1 MNTLKTT
8 MSKIAQ
14 IEQPERTDL
23 AKHEVELALID
34 DLKKYTQG
42 FAKYENEGVG
52 LKNRGERLQ
61 GELRDVRSALSKWS
75 QVGESLSKD
84 LLNDLSKFEKAAK
97 ELGLN
102 PKENKEYL
110 NAEQTYKSLV
120 ELSKAWLRVRDNL
133 GQI

>member
-1 MNTLKTT
+1 MLEVHYLKVT
-8 MSKIAQ
+8 SWRI
-14 IEQPERTDL
+14 I
-23 AKHEVELALID
+23 I
-34 DLKKYTQG
+34 
-42 FAKYENEGVG
+42 
-52 LKNRGERLQ
+52 
-61 GELRDVRSALSKWS
+61 
-75 QVGESLSKD
+75 KD

>member
-1 MNTLKTT
+1 MNTMKSVFSKLADLQQEDKT
-8 MSKIAQ
+8 
-14 IEQPERTDL
+14 EL
-23 AKHEVELALID
+23 AKHEVELAIVD

-61 GELRDVRSALSKWS
+61 SELRDVRSALSKWS